1 MEGNYA
7 VTFGK
12 NTVGKVQVLREGLYY
27 SFYCR
32 CQLSGDVVYR
42 LAVRC
47 GESDES
53 LGVLVPMEGGFGLK
67 KRIPAKRLGQGS
79 PDFFLM
85 PKHNHSG
92 VFAPIYPEEPFA
104 YIAKLKDA
112 FLIRKEGQLGSM
124 IPDGNQTTENYDNR
138 IT

>member
-47 GESDES
+47 GESEES

-79 PDFFLM
+79 PVFFLM

-112 FLIRKEGQLGSM
+112 FLIRQEGQLGAM
-124 IPDGNQTTENYDNR
+124 IPDGK
-138 IT
+138 